1 MAEGSASMGELE
13 RELGSAIGKGDL
25 PMAVSVLNSILYKL
39 GTKPEAK
46 PLRLQLLT
54 RKLEYLNQLKCTQL
68 ADDVIAQILK
78 LDPCN
83 LELKA

>member
-25 PMAVSVLNSILYKL
+25 PMAVSVLNSILHKL
-39 GTKPEAK
+39 GTKPETK
-46 PLRLQLLT
+46 PRRLQLLT
-54 RKLEYLNQLKCTQL
+54 KKLEYLNLLKCTQL

>member
-13 RELGSAIGKGDL
+13 RELGAAIGKGDL

-46 PLRLQLLT
+46 GRRL
-54 RKLEYLNQLKCTQL
+54 
-68 ADDVIAQILK
+68 
-78 LDPCN
+78 
-83 LELKA
+83 